1 MRILSGVQSSG
12 QLHIGNYYG
21 ALKQFVELQ
30 NEGEALYF
38 IANLHALTTVRD
50 GAQARKLTQ
59 EAAVAFLALGVDP
72 KKSILFRQ
80 SDIPEVT
87 ELFWILG
94 TVVPMKHL
102 ERGTSYRDK
111 VDNGLPA
118 DFGLF
123 AYPVLMAIDI
133 LIYDSDLV
141 PVGKDQK
148 QHIEFARDWATMF
161 NTTYNG
167 QFFKQPEARIQAQT
181 ELIPGIDNQKMS
193 KSYNNT
199 VDLFGDDKSV
209 EKRIKS
215 IKTDSTLP
223 EAPKPTDN
231 ALYTLLKIMAPASE
245 WPALDAEWKAGGKGY
260 GHYKGKLIEYYHAQF
275 DGPRARY
282 RELSNDPGEVERIL
296 KDGAQRARAIAAP
309 VVDRVRK
316 AVGL

>member
-1 MRILSGVQSSG
+1 MKRILSGVQSSG

-21 ALKQFVELQ
+21 ALRQFVELQ

-38 IANLHALTTVRD
+38 IANLHALTSLRD
-50 GAQARKLTQ
+50 GALARKLTV

-94 TVVPMKHL
+94 SVVPMSHL

-111 VDNGLPA
+111 VENGLPA

-123 AYPVLMAIDI
+123 AYPVLMAVDI
-133 LIYDSDLV
+133 LMYDSDIV

-148 QHIEFARDWATMF
+148 QHIEFARDWATTF
-161 NTTYNG
+161 NTTYQG
-167 QFFKQPEARIQAQT
+167 QFFKQPTPRIQEAT
-181 ELIPGIDNQKMS
+181 AVVPGIDGEKMS
-193 KSYNNT
+193 KTRKNT
-199 VDLFGDDKSV
+199 IDLFGEEKAV
-209 EKRIKS
+209 EKAIKT
-215 IKTDSTLP
+215 IKTDSTP
-223 EAPKPTDN
+223 PTDPKPTTG
-231 ALYTLLKIMAPASE
+231 ALYQLLKVMAPPGSDWE
-245 WPALDAEWKAGGKGY
+245 TTWSQGGRGY
-260 GHYKGKLIEYYHAQF
+260 GDYKKMLIEYYHATF
-275 DGPRARY
+275 DGPRKRY
-282 RELSNDPGEVERIL
+282 AELMADPAEVERIL